1 MLDFRHIVHRLIGID
16 SLRIKLSI
24 FIVVQVSLMLVVEV
38 ERIRILK
45 FLVLFS
51 GLSLASIAL
60 LAEGKVDVVA
70 VETQPVALPGLVV
83 GFGLF

>member
-1 MLDFRHIVHRLIGID
+1 MLGFSHIVHRLIGID
-16 SLRIKLSI
+16 RLRIKLSI

-38 ERIRILK
+38 ERISILK

-51 GLSLASIAL
+51 GLSLTSIAL

-70 VETQPVALPGLVV
+70 VETQPVTLPGLVV
-83 GFGLF
+83 